1 MSDETP
7 AAAEVLTEAQIKA
20 AVNVMLSALQS
31 IEAGDLEARV
41 ELPYDEGEP
50 LGALASCINMMTA
63 HLAERRE
70 ETLAYQRDLEGQL
83 ATIENQR
90 VAIRE
95 LSTPIIEI
103 WEGVLCAPIVGVLD
117 SARASEMTS
126 ALLHTVV
133 DTKAKLAIIDI
144 TGIEA
149 MDTQATDHFLR
160 MARAV
165 KLLGAD
171 CTLSGIH
178 PNVARTIVH
187 MGIDLAGV
195 SSYRTLR
202 EALQRHVKV
211 GAKARASA
219 GQRPHG
225 GSATV
230 AAGNTDGRERLPAQ
244 EPR

>member
-1 MSDETP
+1 MSAHDDGAG
-7 AAAEVLTEAQIKA
+7 AAAGSASELRA
-20 AVNVMLSALQS
+20 AVDSMLSTLQS
-31 IEAGDLEARV
+31 IESGDLDARV
-41 ELPYDEGEP
+41 ELPCGKDEP
-50 LGALASCINMMTA
+50 LGVLATCINEMA
-63 HLAERRE
+63 AFLAERRE
-70 ETLAYQRDLEGQL
+70 ETLAFQRDLEGQI

-117 SARASEMTS
+117 SSRASEMTG
-126 ALLHTVV
+126 ALLTSVV
-133 DTKAKLAIIDI
+133 ASKARLAIIDI

-171 CTLSGIH
+171 CALSGIH

-195 SSYRTLR
+195 ASFRTLR
-202 EALQRHVKV
+202 EALLSHVKTRTHRRLAV
-211 GAKARASA
+211 TPLAQEASA
-219 GQRPHG
+219 
-225 GSATV
+225 
-230 AAGNTDGRERLPAQ
+230 AGPDHTTPRAQ
-244 EPR
+244 PR

>member
-1 MSDETP
+1 MSAHDDGAGAVAGSPPE
-7 AAAEVLTEAQIKA
+7 LQA
-20 AVNVMLSALQS
+20 AVGSMMSTLQS
-31 IEAGDLEARV
+31 IESGDLDARV
-41 ELPYDEGEP
+41 ELPCRDDEP
-50 LGALASCINMMTA
+50 LGVLAICINEMA
-63 HLAERRE
+63 AFLAERRE
-70 ETLAYQRDLEGQL
+70 ETLAFQRDLEGQI

-103 WEGVLCAPIVGVLD
+103 WDGVLCAPIVGVLD
-117 SARASEMTS
+117 SSRASEMTG
-126 ALLHTVV
+126 ALLSSVV
-133 DTKAKLAIIDI
+133 ASKARLAIIDI

-165 KLLGAD
+165 KLLGSD
-171 CTLSGIH
+171 CALSGIH

-195 SSYRTLR
+195 ASYRTLR
-202 EALQRHVKV
+202 EALLSHVKTRTQRRL
-211 GAKARASA
+211 ATTPLTPAASAAAPDPTTARA
-219 GQRPHG
+219 
-225 GSATV
+225 
-230 AAGNTDGRERLPAQ
+230 